1 MRILLIVLALPL
13 AAPLGAQ
20 TRTYNVEDYL
30 PLAVGNSWTYE
41 HEYWDERRNADG
53 TKVPEPTF
61 STTEFTIS
69 ILRTEVINGETYY
82 VFSDLPDN
90 WPAEVP
96 GHFIAGKKLRWDGNN
111 LTEHDG
117 TSSFSIYRFDIPTDE
132 LDPITGEYSIP
143 TTHGDNLVETYSQ
156 LMGSGMMYQRF
167 KFKGYTGYT
176 SDGNWDAPESA
187 LGWSF
192 SRNISFAE
200 KFGVILALEV
210 IREDDMIVFDTRLK
224 PVRALLHTTGEQ
236 SQGGGTRSVEES
248 TGVTIEW
255 DDFNCAFSGQGRQ
268 YGKTCNYP
276 PTSTSSASWGQV
288 KESRNSR

>member
-1 MRILLIVLALPL
+1 
-13 AAPLGAQ
+13 
-20 TRTYNVEDYL
+20 
-30 PLAVGNSWTYE
+30 
-41 HEYWDERRNADG
+41 
-53 TKVPEPTF
+53 
-61 STTEFTIS
+61 
-69 ILRTEVINGETYY
+69 
-82 VFSDLPDN
+82 
-90 WPAEVP
+90 
-96 GHFIAGKKLRWDGNN
+96 
-111 LTEHDG
+111 
-117 TSSFSIYRFDIPTDE
+117 
-132 LDPITGEYSIP
+132 
-143 TTHGDNLVETYSQ
+143 
-156 LMGSGMMYQRF
+156 MYQRF

-255 DDFNCAFSGQGRQ
+255 DDFNCAFSGQGSSVRKNMQ
-268 YGKTCNYP
+268 LSSHFHIIRLLGPSERIEKQPMRSFLLLLFVFVAQGVYAQ
-276 PTSTSSASWGQV
+276 PTRLNVVLLRAS
-288 KESRNSR
+288 